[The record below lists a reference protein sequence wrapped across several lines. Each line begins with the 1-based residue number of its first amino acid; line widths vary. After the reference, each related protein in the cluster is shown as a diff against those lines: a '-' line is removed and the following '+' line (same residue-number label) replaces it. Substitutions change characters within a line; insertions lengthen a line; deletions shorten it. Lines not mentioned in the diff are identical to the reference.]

1 MVLCRIMNIR
11 YVATTRKNFNI
22 IIPFLFWMVFLFVP
36 ASMAGGSSPVILAF
50 GNSLTAGFGVPD
62 AQSYPSR
69 LQNILIQNGYPHKV
83 VNGGVSGDTT
93 AGGVRRIKWLMK
105 HAPEI
110 VILEL
115 GANDGLRGLSLEEM
129 ESNLEKIIGV
139 CEEGGAKV
147 LLTGMKAPPNY
158 GEEYT
163 VKFEKVFIR
172 LAEKYNLRFVPFFL
186 EGVAGVREHTQSD
199 GIHPLGSG
207 YSIVVE
213 TIWKYLKP
221 LMDASSKTQA

>member
-1 MVLCRIMNIR
+1 MVLCRNMNIR

-22 IIPFLFWMVFLFVP
+22 IVPFLFWMVFLFVP
-36 ASMAGGSSPVILAF
+36 ASMTGGSSPVILAF

-62 AQSYPSR
+62 DQSYPSR

-139 CEEGGAKV
+139 CEKGGAKV

-163 VKFEKVFIR
+163 VKFEKVFIC

-207 YSIVVE
+207 YAIVVE

-221 LMDASSKTQA
+221 LMDAKF

>member
-1 MVLCRIMNIR
+1 MNIR
-11 YVATTRKNFNI
+11 YVFTTRKNFNTI
-22 IIPFLFWMVFLFVP
+22 LSFLILGVFLFVP
-36 ASMAGGSSPVILAF
+36 PALFGGSTPVILAF

-69 LQNILIQNGYPHKV
+69 LQKIITENGYPHKV

-105 HAPEI
+105 HDPEI

-129 ESNLEKIIGV
+129 ESNLEQIIGI
-139 CEEGGAKV
+139 CKESGAKV
-147 LLTGMKAPPNY
+147 LLTGMRIPPNY

-163 VKFEKVFIR
+163 VEFEKTFIR
-172 LAEKYNLRFVPFFL
+172 LAEKHKLPLVPFFL
-186 EGVAGVREHTQSD
+186 EGVAGIREHTRPD

-207 YSIVVE
+207 YEIVVQ

-221 LMDASSKTQA
+221 LMDLGSKTKV

>member
-1 MVLCRIMNIR
+1 MNIR
-11 YVATTRKNFNI
+11 YVLTTRKNFNTFVPFI
-22 IIPFLFWMVFLFVP
+22 IWVLFLFVP
-36 ASMAGGSSPVILAF
+36 TTLAGGSSPVILAF
-50 GNSLTAGFGVPD
+50 GDSLTAGFGVPD
-62 AQSYPSR
+62 AQSYPAR
-69 LQNILIQNGYPHKV
+69 LQKIIIENGYPHQV

-105 HAPEI
+105 HNPEI

-115 GANDGLRGLSLEEM
+115 GANDGLRGLSLKEM
-129 ESNLEKIIGV
+129 ESNLEQIIV
-139 CEEGGAKV
+139 ICKEGGAKV

-163 VKFEKVFIR
+163 VEFEKTFFR
-172 LAEKYNLRFVPFFL
+172 LADKHKLPLVPFFL
-186 EGVAGVREHTQSD
+186 EGVAGIREYTRPD

-207 YSIVVE
+207 YEIIVQ

-221 LMDASSKTQA
+221 LMDAGSKTKA